1 MWFFL
6 IFVFSILVL
15 GAFSVGPFSVRV
27 YMTLLMM
34 FALVITKK
42 RCIYKLPSSYII
54 IYILFLV
61 VTGMT
66 LLANGQFEAVDFGKY
81 LLSNYLVCI
90 VAYYAS
96 DRFLVNEKSI
106 QHFYC
111 LLLSIVLITSVVSI
125 FQFYYPTIGRAMSL
139 TFINSTQGVEDL
151 NEVLDKTME
160 SELGSSMIG
169 GIFGYPF
176 TNALMIGSC
185 GLFSF
190 ALFKNDNNLFAK
202 LFATICLVL
211 AFVGCF
217 LTQERASF
225 YMFVIFSVVFGYLLF
240 VRKSRVHKT
249 RTIFIAFF
257 IVVVVLSYILT
268 LPEVQLGRLVS
279 FNFKEDT
286 RRDIWN
292 TAFDFLL
299 DNFMLGGPAEYTKRF
314 TIAPHNIFLYAFIY
328 SGLIGGLIVLY
339 MYIKI
344 IIHSLRIFFPLRISL
359 SSVAAAA
366 LLSQSVYS
374 LTHNAS
380 LITGDTIIFVF
391 LPVMLRARQLESSK
405 L

>member
-1 MWFFL
+1 
-6 IFVFSILVL
+6 
-15 GAFSVGPFSVRV
+15 
-27 YMTLLMM
+27 MTLLMM
-34 FALVITKK
+34 FALVIIKK
-42 RCIYKLPSSYII
+42 RCIYKLPASYII
-54 IYILFLV
+54 IYIIFLA

-66 LLANGQFEAVDFGKY
+66 LLANGQFEAVEFGKY

-96 DRFLVNEKSI
+96 DRFLINEKSI
-106 QHFYC
+106 RSSYY
-111 LLLSIVLITSVVSI
+111 LLLIIVLITSVVSI

-139 TFINSTQGVEDL
+139 TFINSTQGIEDI

-176 TNALMIGSC
+176 TNALMIGTC

-190 ALFKNDNNLFAK
+190 ALIKNDNNLLTKIFASICIV
-202 LFATICLVL
+202 FAFI
-211 AFVGCF
+211 GCF

-225 YMFVIFSVVFGYLLF
+225 YMFFVFSVVFGYLLLA
-240 VRKSRVHKT
+240 RKSRVYKI
-249 RTIFIAFF
+249 RTLFIAFL
-257 IVVVVLSYILT
+257 IVVVFLGYFFTLS
-268 LPEVQLGRLVS
+268 EMQLGRLVN

-286 RRDIWN
+286 RTDIWN
-292 TAFDFLL
+292 TAFDFVLEHL
-299 DNFMLGGPAEYTKRF
+299 FLGGPAEYAKRF
-314 TIAPHNIFLYAFIY
+314 AIAPHNIFLYAFIY
-328 SGLIGGLIVLY
+328 SGLIGGLIVLF

-344 IIHSLRIFFPLRISL
+344 IILSLRIFFPLRITL
-359 SSVAAAA
+359 STVAAAA

-391 LPVMLRARQLESSK
+391 LPIMLRAKQLETGK